1 MDNLEGFFLGRFWTD
16 SNYFNKKHFGLQVAI
31 GILGAIPLAL
41 AILWPAKA
49 SLLFP
54 LPSPVNLGLFLFLYI
69 FLPAL
74 AALYWHFPLPA
85 RAGVLAGY
93 TVQYYLLLAWFSQW
107 VSQKVTVRLDS
118 LPSAFAEDINKNMN
132 YAAQI
137 FKIEDALL
145 STFVTFIS
153 AIAMLGLTIVGYLLL
168 AIVVPPLLFNVAK
181 GGQRVIDY
189 IWYRFVFRR
198 HDYSLSAATTQ
209 AMDALPSSLARMGPA
224 RQMKRQIKKRARK
237 SAARSMLARDY
248 PEEEDLM
255 GDRHPLAERQQA
267 ASRAPYRPGF
277 PSFAPSEQGFS
288 GGQRTSG
295 TRQLPHGFQDDD
307 PRPVRRRGSAR

>member
-1 MDNLEGFFLGRFWTD
+1 MDNIEGFFLGRFWTD
-16 SNYFNKKHFGLQVAI
+16 SNYFNKKHFGLQVVL

-54 LPSPVNLGLFLFLYI
+54 FPFPVNLVLFLLLYI

-74 AALYWHFPLPA
+74 AALYWHFPLVA
-85 RAGVLAGY
+85 RTGILAAY
-93 TVQYYLLLAWFSQW
+93 TAQYYLLLAWFSQW

-132 YAAQI
+132 FAAQI

-153 AIAMLGLTIVGYLLL
+153 AIAMLGLTIAAYFLL

-181 GGQRVIDY
+181 GGQRVVDY
-189 IWYRFVFRR
+189 FWYRFIFKR
-198 HDYSLSAATTQ
+198 HDYSLSAATTE
-209 AMDALPSSLARMGPA
+209 AMDALPSSLARMAPA
-224 RQMKRQIKKRARK
+224 RQMKKQIKRRARRTT
-237 SAARSMLARDY
+237 ARSMVERDFLG
-248 PEEEDLM
+248 E
-255 GDRHPLAERQQA
+255 QQ
-267 ASRAPYRPGF
+267 S
-277 PSFAPSEQGFS
+277 S
-288 GGQRTSG
+288 GN
-295 TRQLPHGFQDDD
+295 RQLPHRFQEEDQE
-307 PRPVRRRGSAR
+307 RPRRRGPAR